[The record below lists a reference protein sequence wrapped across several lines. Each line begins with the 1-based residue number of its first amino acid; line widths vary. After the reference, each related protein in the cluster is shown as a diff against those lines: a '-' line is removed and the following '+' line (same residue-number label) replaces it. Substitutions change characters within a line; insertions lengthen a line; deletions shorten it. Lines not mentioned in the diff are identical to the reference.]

1 MRNKIALLLML
12 TVALAPVLHPSV
24 QQFRS
29 ASAGYHYEFP
39 RDFFN
44 HPDFQTEWWYY
55 TGNLTA
61 ADGHAY
67 GFELTFFRVGVNR
80 EKTPPSDWA
89 VNDIYMAHLA
99 LSDIGA
105 QRFYHRERL
114 NRAGAGIAGIDATSG
129 RIWNGNWQVI
139 LHGDNG
145 GTQKLDAV
153 SDAFALH
160 FDLTSRKPPVIHGM
174 DGVSQKAEGAGHASQ
189 YISLTRLAVTGTID
203 IQGARANVTGLAW
216 MDHEFFTEQLGDN
229 QVGWDWLSV
238 QLDDNTELMLY
249 RIRHKDGSVDPFSSG
264 TYIDANGKP
273 THLALSDFDFI
284 ATPSDTWTSAESKAT
299 YPIHWKV
306 SVRPLQLTFDVS
318 TPLKQQEIF
327 SGSPIIPSYWEGA
340 VRITGDRA
348 GAPVKGAGYLELTGY
363 DKPFRP
369 RVD

>member
-1 MRNKIALLLML
+1 MRSKLARAVAYLIAC
-12 TVALAPVLHPSV
+12 VFALAPTLA
-24 QQFRS
+24 QFRS
-29 ASAGYHYEFP
+29 AAPGYRYEFP

-80 EKTPPSDWA
+80 ANTTPSDWA

-114 NRAGAGIAGIDATSG
+114 NRAGAGIAGINAGDG
-129 RIWNGNWQVI
+129 RIWNGNWQVVTRDG
-139 LHGDNG
+139 GDA
-145 GTQKLDAV
+145 QKLDAV
-153 SDAFALH
+153 SDAFSLH
-160 FDLTSRKPPVIHGM
+160 FDLASQKPPVIHGI
-174 DGVSQKAEGAGHASQ
+174 DGVSQKTAGAGHASH

-203 IQGARANVTGLAW
+203 VGDASAKVTGLAW
-216 MDHEFFTEQLGDN
+216 MDHEFFTEQLGEN
-229 QVGWDWLSV
+229 QIGWDWLSV

-249 RIRHKDGSVDPFSSG
+249 RIRRRDGALDPFSSG
-264 TYIDANGKP
+264 TYIDGSGKP
-273 THLALSDFDFI
+273 THLALGDFDFV
-284 ATPSDTWTSAESKAT
+284 AASDTWTSSETKAT
-299 YPIHWKV
+299 YPIQWKV
-306 SVRPLQLTFDVS
+306 VVRPLKLSFDVT
-318 TPLKQQEIF
+318 TPLKSQEIF

-340 VRITGDRA
+340 VRVAGTRD

>member
-1 MRNKIALLLML
+1 MRSRLALLIACAM
-12 TVALAPVLHPSV
+12 ALAPVLQPARA
-24 QQFRS
+24 QFRS
-29 ASAGYHYEFP
+29 AAPGYRYEFP

-80 EKTPPSDWA
+80 DKTPPSDWA

-99 LSDIGA
+99 LSDVGA

-114 NRAGAGIAGIDATSG
+114 NRAGAGIAGIDAVSR
-129 RIWNGNWQVI
+129 RIWNGNWQAVI
-139 LHGDNG
+139 HGNG
-145 GTQKLDAV
+145 DSQQLDAI
-153 SDAFALH
+153 SDAFSLH
-160 FDLTSRKPPVIHGM
+160 FDLTSRKSPVIHGV
-174 DGVSQKAEGAGHASQ
+174 DGISQKAAGEGHASH
-189 YISLTRLAVTGTID
+189 YVSLTRLTVAGTID
-203 IQGARANVTGLAW
+203 VGRVSTSVTGLAW
-216 MDHEFFTEQLGDN
+216 MDHEFFTEQLGEN

-249 RIRHKDGSVDPFSSG
+249 RIRRSDGSVDPFSSG

-273 THLALSDFDFI
+273 THLALSDFNFI
-284 ATPSDTWTSAESKAT
+284 SVGDTWTSTESKAT
-299 YPIHWKV
+299 YPIHWKLAI
-306 SVRPLQLTFDVS
+306 RPLGLNLDV
-318 TPLKQQEIF
+318 TTALKSQEIF

-340 VRITGDRA
+340 VRIAGDRE
-348 GAPVKGAGYLELTGY
+348 GAPVKGVGYLELTGY